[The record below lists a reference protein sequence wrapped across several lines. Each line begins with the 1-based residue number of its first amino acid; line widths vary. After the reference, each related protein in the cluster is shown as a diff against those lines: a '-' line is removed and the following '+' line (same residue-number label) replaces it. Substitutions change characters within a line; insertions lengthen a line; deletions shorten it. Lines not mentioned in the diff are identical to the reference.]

1 MINADDYYGVD
12 SFKKMHDFLTQSTDP
27 SVAAM
32 VGYRLKNTVSI
43 HGAVTRGVCKT
54 EGDMLVDVVE
64 TKNIVPT
71 ATGAA
76 AGDMALDLNTHVS
89 MNMWALTKE
98 FVPVLEK
105 GFDEFLAGM
114 TDPMKDEYLLPVFIG
129 GLLKQGDVSVK
140 VLETADQWFG
150 VTYKEDQP
158 SVVASIRALVDSGVY
173 ASELY
178 SDLAA
183 HK

>member
-1 MINADDYYGVD
+1 
-12 SFKKMHDFLTQSTDP
+12 
-27 SVAAM
+27 
-32 VGYRLKNTVSI
+32 
-43 HGAVTRGVCKT
+43 
-54 EGDMLVDVVE
+54 MLLDVVE

-76 AGDMALDLNTHVS
+76 AEDAPLDINVHVS
-89 MNMWALTKE
+89 MNMWALTRE
-98 FVPVLEK
+98 FVPLLEK

-129 GLLKQGDVSVK
+129 GLLKKGEVSVK
-140 VLETADQWFG
+140 VMETADQWFG
-150 VTYKEDQP
+150 VTYREDQKG
-158 SVVASIRALVDSGVY
+158 VEANIRALVDSGVY

-183 HK
+183 RK